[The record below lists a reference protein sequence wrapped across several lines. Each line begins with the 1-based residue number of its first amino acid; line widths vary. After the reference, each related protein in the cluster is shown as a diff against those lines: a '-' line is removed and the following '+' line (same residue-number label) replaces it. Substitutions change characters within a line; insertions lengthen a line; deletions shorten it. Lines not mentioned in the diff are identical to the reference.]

1 MTQKLECR
9 LVHSDVCYEIE
20 IAHGLLE
27 CPASLKGYLIA
38 KDLQCVIIS
47 DEFIGALYGE
57 SLQKRLACFGIKVF
71 LFTIPSGE
79 ENKTRETKAFLEDQI
94 LAKGLGRDTCIVAL
108 GGGVVT
114 DIAGYLAATYCRGI
128 PHIMVPTTLLGM
140 VDASIG
146 GKVGVNASS
155 YKNMIGCIYQPKR
168 VLIDPTVLFS
178 LPHKERSN
186 GIVEIIK
193 HGLVADAK
201 YFMYLEKNIKK
212 LLDLDPITVEL
223 AVYQSCLIK
232 KSIIEKDEK
241 EEGIRRQLNF
251 GHTIGHALER
261 LTDYSLSHGEAVALG
276 ILVEGHLS
284 VQLGFL
290 SIDSLD
296 RIMRLL
302 YECGISLRLPD
313 SFSFQE
319 LLVGMSLDKKALKGK
334 ARFVLLEEIGKAHPN
349 GGSYCFTIEDA
360 LVENA
365 VQWVSDALC
374 CH

>member
-9 LVHSDVCYEIE
+9 VVHSDVCYKIE

-38 KDLQCVIIS
+38 NDFQCVIIS
-47 DEFIGALYGE
+47 DEFIGSLYGE
-57 SLQKRLACFGIKVF
+57 SLQKRLSCFGIKVF
-71 LFTIPSGE
+71 LFKIPSGE
-79 ENKTRETKAFLEDQI
+79 ENKTREIKALLEDQM

-128 PHIMVPTTLLGM
+128 PHVMVPTTLLGM

-168 VLIDPTVLFS
+168 VLIDPTVLLS
-178 LPHKERSN
+178 LPRKERSN
-186 GIVEIIK
+186 GIVEMIK

-212 LLDLDPITVEL
+212 LLDLDPVTVEM
-223 AVYQSCLIK
+223 AISQSCFIK
-232 KSIIEKDEK
+232 KDIIEKDEK
-241 EEGIRRQLNF
+241 EEGTRRQLNF

-261 LTDYSLSHGEAVALG
+261 LTDYCLSHGEAVALG

-290 SIDSLD
+290 SIDSLG
-296 RIMRLL
+296 RVMKLL
-302 YECGISLRLPD
+302 YECGISLRWPD

-349 GGSYCFTIEDA
+349 RGSYCFTVEDS
-360 LVENA
+360 LVEHA